1 MFKHDRISAIRARLE
16 AIVGVENVRTD
27 EAEIL
32 MYSYDAGMARAR
44 PEVVIT
50 FTSTEQVAQIV
61 KVLYGAGIPFLPRL
75 AGTNLSGGTIPLKG
89 GAILNLS
96 RLKKIRQIDTR
107 TRLALVE
114 PGVVNLELQKALEP
128 FGFFYAPDPASQK
141 VSTIGG
147 NIGENAG
154 GPLCLKY
161 GVTSDNVEK
170 LEVVT
175 PEGEVKTWSYRDP
188 GPDLMS
194 VIVGSEGTLG
204 IVTNAWL
211 KILPLPS
218 HIMTASAAFP
228 SLESALEAVTRIIS
242 SGILPRALEAMDK
255 VSMDAASR
263 GREDTFPAGTEAV
276 LIIELDGSDAQKIEL
291 EFEAVRKICADRGCT
306 AFKAA
311 GDAVER
317 ELLWAARK
325 GAYPAMARLAPDVLV
340 EDGVVPRPR
349 LPEALRETRAII
361 SRYKLTAGLLFHAGD
376 GNIHPNIIFD
386 RRDIQEVKRVK
397 KAGYEILKACIRLGG
412 TISGE
417 HGIGVEK
424 RVAMNWLYT
433 REELD
438 FFQSIKRAFDPAGL
452 ANPDK
457 ILPVATDLAA
467 GDAAVKAFG
476 GRPADPESS
485 SMFSGRAALSPA
497 ARGILDELRLR
508 SGAGARTAVTGLGT
522 RLKTERIM
530 EGARPLDL
538 RQLSG
543 RVEID
548 RENLSARA
556 EAGLSFEELAR
567 QLREAGFYLDL
578 PALKGSVGGLIASK
592 ICPDIRGV
600 LLGLEVALAD
610 GSLLELGGKTVK
622 NVAGYDAVK
631 LFCGSLGAYGV
642 ILAATFALS
651 ADRAPARDGFHE
663 RPDWDAF
670 EPDAIHHR
678 LKKEFDPRNL
688 LNPWVYGG
696 KGLRIKD

>member
-1 MFKHDRISAIRARLE
+1 MFKHDRISAIRPELE
-16 AIVGVENVRTD
+16 AIVGRGNVRTD

-50 FTSTEQVAQIV
+50 FSSTEQVAPAV

-96 RLKKIRQIDTR
+96 RLKKIRQIDTGA
-107 TRLALVE
+107 RLALVE

-175 PEGEVKTWSYRDP
+175 PEGEVRTWSYRDP

-194 VIVGSEGTLG
+194 VMVGSEGTLG
-204 IVTNAWL
+204 IVIHAWL
-211 KILPLPS
+211 KILPLPA
-218 HIMTASAAFP
+218 HIKTASAAFP
-228 SLESALEAVTRIIS
+228 SLESAMQAVTRIIS
-242 SGILPRALEAMDK
+242 AGILPRALEAMDK
-255 VSMDAASR
+255 VSMGAALS
-263 GREDTFPAGTEAV
+263 GKANPFPDGTEAV
-276 LIIELDGSDAQKIEL
+276 LIIELDGPDAAVIGEEL
-291 EFEAVRKICADRGCT
+291 EAVRRICGENTCSF
-306 AFKAA
+306 FKV
-311 GDAVER
+311 AVDEAER
-317 ELLWAARK
+317 AMLWAARK

-361 SRYKLTAGLLFHAGD
+361 SKYKLTAGLLFHAGD
-376 GNIHPNIIFD
+376 GNLHPNIIFD

-397 KAGYEILKACIRLGG
+397 KAGYEILKSCINLGG

-424 RVAMNWLYT
+424 RVAMNWLYS

-438 FFQSIKRAFDPAGL
+438 FFQGIKRAFDPAGL

-457 ILPVATDLAA
+457 ILPVATEKAA
-467 GDAAVKAFG
+467 GELGSKAFG
-476 GRPADPESS
+476 GQPAGQETSS
-485 SMFSGRAALSPA
+485 VFSGRAALSQA

-508 SGAGARTAVTGLGT
+508 AGSGARTAVTGLGT
-522 RLKTERIM
+522 RLKKEHIM
-530 EGARPLDL
+530 EGSKPLEL
-538 RQLSG
+538 RQLCG
-543 RVEID
+543 KAEID
-548 RENLSARA
+548 KENLTARV
-556 EAGLSFEELAR
+556 EAGLSFEEFSK
-567 QLREAGFYLDL
+567 QLKAAGLYISL
-578 PALKGSVGGLIASK
+578 PRLEGSVGGLIASK
-592 ICPDIRGV
+592 ACPDIRGH

-622 NVAGYDAVK
+622 NVAGYDAVR
-631 LFCGSLGAYGV
+631 LYCGSQGAYGV

-651 ADRAPARDGFHE
+651 AGQAPEHE
-663 RPDWDAF
+663 PLKEAPVWDEF
-670 EPDAIHHR
+670 EPEAIHRR
-678 LKKEFDPRNL
+678 LKKEFDPGNL
-688 LNPWVYGG
+688 LNPWVY
-696 KGLRIKD
+696 KGQ